1 MWRFLKRLFQDD
13 KKLAAQDARIE
24 QLEFRLSQLQAD
36 KTLELQQSR
45 IDQLESKIEQLQA
58 TPTPESQQSRLDQ
71 LEKELSDKIA
81 ILEHQQVVINE
92 LSQRLEVLERQDS
105 AAQPLTESNLS
116 NFSLDI
122 NERLA
127 RLEQQLNLPNL
138 SDENEFI
145 RVTSID
151 KVSDISPE
159 NVYFTSLKE
168 MLERYRLPL
177 CYPDNTFRGDKALSR
192 EEFVQHIAALTK
204 EIQALIEFYKSN
216 T

>member
-1 MWRFLKRLFQDD
+1 
-13 KKLAAQDARIE
+13 
-24 QLEFRLSQLQAD
+24 
-36 KTLELQQSR
+36 
-45 IDQLESKIEQLQA
+45 
-58 TPTPESQQSRLDQ
+58 QSRLDQ

-81 ILEHQQVVINE
+81 MLEHQQVVINE
-92 LSQRLEVLERQDS
+92 LSQRVEVLESQDS

-116 NFSLDI
+116 NFPLDI
-122 NERLA
+122 NDRLA
-127 RLEQQLNLPNL
+127 RLEQQLNLPSL

-177 CYPDNTFRGDKALSR
+177 CYPDSTFRGDKALSR

>member
-1 MWRFLKRLFQDD
+1 M
-13 KKLAAQDARIE
+13 
-24 QLEFRLSQLQAD
+24 
-36 KTLELQQSR
+36 
-45 IDQLESKIEQLQA
+45 
-58 TPTPESQQSRLDQ
+58 
-71 LEKELSDKIA
+71 
-81 ILEHQQVVINE
+81 EHQQVVINE